1 MGFGTG
7 NLQRKS
13 WQRFPARF
21 CLQKAVENAH
31 RVCISYCNV
40 IMACTRKLY
49 SAKLNCVALL
59 LSYCPTMCMCACTT
73 GRGPRALPIVLLF
86 SVIQACTWL
95 ILRSVIGASSC
106 LKNIAFLP
114 FCFSWKLIIC
124 QDRFGTHVMK
134 TDQGAVCPRRL
145 RVRPHG
151 PRCENAHLLFSHG
164 KRPLFC
170 QDRLGTKHTRK
181 AHNQT
186 DFFSFSGHAL
196 CQPHCAAGCEDIFSE
211 SACGLQS
218 TCRWVAAAVV
228 DGQAAAGGGG
238 GDGGAVAASVCA
250 EDRGEGWI
258 QWAVRNTKPF
268 PAL

>member
-134 TDQGAVCPRRL
+134 TDQGAVLSPQATRPPTRSQ
-145 RVRPHG
+145 VR
-151 PRCENAHLLFSHG
+151 
-164 KRPLFC
+164 KRPPAVFSWKTTPFLPR
-170 QDRLGTKHTRK
+170 QARDKTHKESSQSDRLFLFLRPC
-181 AHNQT
+181 
-186 DFFSFSGHAL
+186 AL
-196 CQPHCAAGCEDIFSE
+196 PAA
-211 SACGLQS
+211 L
-218 TCRWVAAAVV
+218 
-228 DGQAAAGGGG
+228 
-238 GDGGAVAASVCA
+238 
-250 EDRGEGWI
+250 RGW
-258 QWAVRNTKPF
+258 
-268 PAL
+268 L